1 MALIRNEVLI
11 RILLIAFSYP
21 GAKDLSIAATFF
33 VTGGNSLTPVNSNTP
48 LVMLNALR
56 ANPSRLGL
64 DENQWQSRLCR
75 GALFNPSE
83 GVRETLYMLQPVEY
97 RDLFTLELYLII

>member
-1 MALIRNEVLI
+1 MTLIRNEVLI

-33 VTGGNSLTPVNSNTP
+33 ATGGNSLTPVNSNTP

-64 DENQWQSRLCR
+64 DENQ
-75 GALFNPSE
+75 
-83 GVRETLYMLQPVEY
+83 
-97 RDLFTLELYLII
+97 